1 MSISNSSESKIS
13 GLKKSLEK
21 GGASNY
27 INKSNIIN
35 EKSSDNDFEN
45 SNMDDFHLNDPGSLY
60 EREFRR
66 FTLEY
71 IKVIGLH
78 KKEKKEE
85 ININEIVQEYQIPK
99 EVVGDLIIEEENENS
114 KKEEFEITEEES
126 KEEKIEFDNDIQPMP
141 KLNEEME
148 HVIYLSKP
156 KIVGFDGKL
165 GLFYI
170 SPPPI
175 GKESEYSLIVKNPEN
190 LKIIYKIKLLEIIKC
205 EKNDNCLSL
214 QNFGN
219 KILMKTNH
227 EMTFK
232 NEEDCK
238 KVHKG
243 INFLMKN
250 KEDYIYY

>member
-1 MSISNSSESKIS
+1 
-13 GLKKSLEK
+13 
-21 GGASNY
+21 
-27 INKSNIIN
+27 
-35 EKSSDNDFEN
+35 
-45 SNMDDFHLNDPGSLY
+45 
-60 EREFRR
+60 
-66 FTLEY
+66 
-71 IKVIGLH
+71 
-78 KKEKKEE
+78 
-85 ININEIVQEYQIPK
+85 
-99 EVVGDLIIEEENENS
+99 
-114 KKEEFEITEEES
+114 
-126 KEEKIEFDNDIQPMP
+126 MP

-190 LKIIYKIKLLEIIKC
+190 LKIVYKIKLLEIIKC